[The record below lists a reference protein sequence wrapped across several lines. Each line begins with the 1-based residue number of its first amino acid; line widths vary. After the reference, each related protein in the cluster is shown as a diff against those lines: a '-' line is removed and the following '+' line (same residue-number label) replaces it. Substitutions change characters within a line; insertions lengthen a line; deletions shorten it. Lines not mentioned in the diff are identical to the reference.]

1 LKQAFV
7 EPDPQ
12 QPYGHAL
19 VRLPGAASAAADPR
33 FLIRREGYEKG
44 VLGPGGWQVGEA
56 HLSPL
61 SADADGEDLVI
72 RLGPQVVDL
81 LEPGTVLLT
90 VPAARF
96 DGIAVWPDIAPS
108 YTGSTSRLR
117 EPPLKPE
124 PKNDTRL
131 EPERMVEPRPQPEPK
146 PGPEPEPKPEPSP
159 LPPHRRWPLYGAV
172 LALLLIVAGGYGVW
186 RLIGPFPLD
195 CTSMPGGRVPEGC
208 PGPVVPRPG
217 PGPSARAECETGT
230 PAQIIGCH
238 LTPQRLAEL
247 GQKLMDSGRANDAEL
262 LWETGADQGS
272 GAAALRL
279 AKLYDPNS
287 FRPGGPVPRPDP
299 RLAAKYY
306 KQAVDAG
313 EADGADPREALHRYL
328 EDRRQRGDQ
337 DARILLQEFWP

>member
-1 LKQAFV
+1 LNQAFV
-7 EPDPQ
+7 EPDLK
-12 QPYGHAL
+12 QPYGHAV
-19 VRLPGAASAAADPR
+19 VRLPGAAAAATDPR

-90 VPAARF
+90 VPAAGF
-96 DGIAVWPDIAPS
+96 DGFAVWPDIAPS

-117 EPPLKPE
+117 ESPSQ
-124 PKNDTRL
+124 
-131 EPERMVEPRPQPEPK
+131 PERKKEAQLAPERIVEPRPEPPPK
-146 PGPEPEPKPEPSP
+146 PVPEPEPKPAPSP
-159 LPPHRRWPLYGAV
+159 VPPRRYWPLYAALV
-172 LALLLIVAGGYGVW
+172 LLLLAGGGYGVW
-186 RLIGPFPLD
+186 HLIIPP
-195 CTSMPGGRVPEGC
+195 CTSAPGARVPDGC
-208 PGPVVPRPG
+208 PGPVGPG
-217 PGPSARAECETGT
+217 PGSASRAECETGT
-230 PAQIIGCH
+230 PAQIIACNP
-238 LTPQRLAEL
+238 TPQRLAEL
-247 GQKLMDSGRANDAEL
+247 GQRLMDAGRVNDAEL
-262 LWETGADQGS
+262 LCEAGADHGS

-306 KQAVDAG
+306 RQAADAG
-313 EADGADPREALHRYL
+313 VTDVAEPREALRRYL
-328 EDRRQRGDQ
+328 EDRRGRGDQ
-337 DARILLQEFWP
+337 DARIILQEFWL

>member
-19 VRLPGAASAAADPR
+19 VRLPGAAAAATDPR

-61 SADADGEDLVI
+61 SADAEGEDLVI

-90 VPAARF
+90 VPAAGF
-96 DGIAVWPDIAPS
+96 DGFAIWPDIAPS

-117 EPPLKPE
+117 ESPSRSERKKEAQLA
-124 PKNDTRL
+124 
-131 EPERMVEPRPQPEPK
+131 PERTVEPRPEPAPR

-159 LPPHRRWPLYGAV
+159 VPPRRHWLIYMA

-186 RLIGPFPLD
+186 RLIGPIPPAPD
-195 CTSMPGGRVPEGC
+195 CTRTPGARVPDGC
-208 PGPVVPRPG
+208 PGPAVPPPG
-217 PGPSARAECETGT
+217 PLAECETGT
-230 PAQIIGCH
+230 PAQIIACNP
-238 LTPQRLAEL
+238 TPQRLAEL
-247 GQKLMDSGRANDAEL
+247 GQKLMDGGRANDAEL

-306 KQAVDAG
+306 KQADEAG
-313 EADGADPREALHRYL
+313 EASSASPRAALRQSL
-328 EDRRQRGDQ
+328 EDKRQRGDQ
-337 DARILLQEFWP
+337 DARIILQEFWP